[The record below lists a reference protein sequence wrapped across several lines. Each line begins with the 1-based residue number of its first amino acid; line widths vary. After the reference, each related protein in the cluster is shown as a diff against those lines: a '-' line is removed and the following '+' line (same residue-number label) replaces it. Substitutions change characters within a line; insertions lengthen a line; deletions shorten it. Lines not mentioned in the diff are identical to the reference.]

1 MFRFTI
7 RELVLLTLAVA
18 MGVAW
23 GRDHGALATVR
34 EDAQALA
41 RYGDPH
47 EGACGNVAGF
57 WSNIAEKYWSEQ
69 IRSETK
75 RKMQEAVEAELGMN
89 SEP

>member
-1 MFRFTI
+1 
-7 RELVLLTLAVA
+7 

-34 EDAQALA
+34 DDAQALA
-41 RYGDPH
+41 RFGGPH
-47 EGACGNVAGF
+47 AGLCGSEKGRW
-57 WSNIAEKYWSEQ
+57 WSIADKYWSEQ
-69 IRSETK
+69 IQSETK